1 MPAWNACTM
10 CVPDCLYVDLQWWE
24 KLLVNLTV
32 LGVVMLIAYGAYN
45 QVAKL
50 PALLNSFI
58 A

>member
-1 MPAWNACTM
+1 MLAPCV
-10 CVPDCLYVDLQWWE
+10 VPDCLHVDLQWWE

-45 QVAKL
+45 QFVKL

>member
-1 MPAWNACTM
+1 MPAWKACTM
-10 CVPDCLYVDLQWWE
+10 CAPDCLYVDLQWWE

-50 PALLNSFI
+50 PALLNSFTG
-58 A
+58 